1 MMENIV
7 NVKSSQDELFRRIRK
22 LVRNSSKRRDDLL
35 LIEGKRQLLAAL
47 ESGLEAEYL
56 IFAQNTDG
64 EVLIREVLAKY
75 PQKLKPVGMKPS
87 LFAELAE
94 TRNSQG
100 IIMLAPM
107 PPFEKEPATLLAAG
121 GSVLILENVQDPGN
135 TGTLIRTAAAFGF
148 SAVIITDGGC
158 QPFNDKA
165 LRASMGAVFRLSL
178 LTDCCLADIIPI
190 LRNHHYQLFAADMKG
205 QPVHETE
212 VSEHKNIA
220 LLLGNEG
227 AGISELARAD
237 FQLVSVPMTGAVE
250 SLNVAMAGTILC
262 WELFRQRKRS

>member
-1 MMENIV
+1 MENIV
-7 NVKSSQDELFRRIRK
+7 SVKSSQDELFRRIRK
-22 LVRNSSKRRDDLL
+22 LIRNSSKRRDDLL
-35 LIEGKRQLLAAL
+35 LIEGRRQLFAAL
-47 ESGLEAEYL
+47 DSGLEAEYL

-64 EVLIREVLAKY
+64 EVLIREVLAQY

-100 IIMLAPM
+100 IIMLAHM
-107 PPFEKEPATLLAAG
+107 PPFEKEPAALLATG
-121 GSVLILENVQDPGN
+121 GPVLILENVQDPGN

-148 SAVIITDGGC
+148 SAVFITEGGC

-165 LRASMGAVFRLSL
+165 LRAGMGAAFRLPL
-178 LTDCCLADIIPI
+178 LTDCCLAEIIPV
-190 LRNHHYQLFAADMKG
+190 LKSYHYQLFAADMKG
-205 QPVHETE
+205 QPVHEMDIL
-212 VSEHKNIA
+212 EHKNIA